1 MLHRLST
8 SERTVS
14 ELATPF
20 KMSLAG
26 ASKHIKVLEAAGLVR
41 RHIQGRTHICT
52 LRAARMA
59 EAQEWLRYYEQ
70 FWEERLDDLEDILR
84 AEDRALAERANHEPR
99 RVSKSKPDTKEKNNE
114 PASGK

>member
-20 KMSLAG
+20 NMSLAG

-41 RHIQGRTHICT
+41 RHIEGRTHICA
-52 LRAARMA
+52 LQAARLA

-84 AEDRALAERANHEPR
+84 AEDRALAEKTKHER
-99 RVSKSKPDTKEKNNE
+99 RKASKSKSDTKE
-114 PASGK
+114 

>member
-20 KMSLAG
+20 NMSLAG

-41 RHIQGRTHICT
+41 RHVQGRTHICA
-52 LRAARMA
+52 LQAARLA

-70 FWEERLDDLEDILR
+70 FWQERLDDLEDILR
-84 AEDRALAERANHEPR
+84 AEDRALADTAKQGARKAP
-99 RVSKSKPDTKEKNNE
+99 KSKPDTKE
-114 PASGK
+114 